1 MFDVKNSIIQMTS
14 ETNDLEFDRFK
25 ITLDETVERHAPI
38 KKQYVRANQ
47 ASLITK
53 KINKEM
59 MKTSRLRNKFLNA
72 TNEIDR
78 KACSKQCNLC
88 VSFITSEKKELL

>member
-53 KINKEM
+53 DKQRNDEEV
-59 MKTSRLRNKFLNA
+59 TSQK
-72 TNEIDR
+72 
-78 KACSKQCNLC
+78 
-88 VSFITSEKKELL
+88 